1 MSGDDRFRWHPAAR
15 LVDAAGRGVAP
26 GLPPGVRFIPVIEDR
41 PAEKALITAL
51 AGEGRAFRIGGPG
64 PAPSEGPYPA
74 FETLTG
80 GTTGRPRRIRRSQAS
95 WTASFAR
102 NAALFDLGPGARTA
116 ILGGLIHSLALYG
129 ALESLQLGAELH
141 LLAGLRP
148 DRQRLAL
155 AARRVGHLYATPAQ
169 MRQIVEAPGPDLPN
183 LTRILIGGSKL
194 DPALRAALARLAPAA
209 RVQEFYGAAEAS
221 FVTLADP
228 ATPPDSVGRPYPG
241 VRLWVRDALG
251 YDLPEG
257 ETGAVWVDSPY
268 LFDGY
273 ADAPPR
279 PPGPWALGEEGWLRD
294 GCLFLAGRSARK
306 VKIADQTVYP
316 EAIETFLLAQP
327 GITRA
332 AVLPR
337 PDAKRGLHLI
347 AALQGRFEADGL
359 LPRLRREFGPLA
371 APRRLIA
378 VSDWPELASGKTD
391 LPALERLV

>member
-1 MSGDDRFRWHPAAR
+1 MTADESFRWHPAAR
-15 LVDAAGRGVAP
+15 LVDAAGQGVTQGVALGGAFTP
-26 GLPPGVRFIPVIEDR
+26 LIPDR
-41 PAEKALITAL
+41 PAVEALTTAL
-51 AGEGRAFRIGGPG
+51 SGAGRAFRIGGPG
-64 PAPSEGPYPA
+64 PAPDDGPHPL

-80 GTTGRPRRIRRSQAS
+80 GSTGRPRRIRRSQAS

-102 NAALFDLGPGARTA
+102 NAALFDLGPGSRTA
-116 ILGGLIHSLALYG
+116 VLGGLIHSLALYG
-129 ALESLQLGAELH
+129 ALESLHLGAELH
-141 LLAGLRP
+141 LLAVLRP
-148 DRQRLAL
+148 DRQRFAL
-155 AARRVGHLYATPAQ
+155 AARRVGLLYATPAQ
-169 MRQIVEAPGPDLPN
+169 MRQIVEAPGPDLPQ

-209 RVQEFYGAAEAS
+209 QVQEFYGAAEAS
-221 FVTLADP
+221 FVTLADA
-228 ATPPDSVGRPYPG
+228 ATPPASVGRPYPG

-251 YDLPEG
+251 QDLPEG
-257 ETGAVWVDSPY
+257 ETGAIWVDSPY
-268 LFDGY
+268 LFQGY

-279 PPGPWALGEEGWLRD
+279 APGPWALGEEGWLQD

-316 EAIETFLLAQP
+316 EAIETLLLAQP

-347 AALQGRFEADGL
+347 AALQGRFEADAL
-359 LPRLRREFGPLA
+359 LTRLRQEFGPLA